1 MTQHNFHIQLK
12 FQNHLFFTVCA
23 WLSVT
28 NKQKLHEKQRIFNKL
43 IKFVVSMAEVNHK
56 IY

>member
-1 MTQHNFHIQLK
+1 MTGHNSHIQSK
-12 FQNHLFFTVCA
+12 FQNHLFFTACA

-43 IKFVVSMAEVNHK
+43 IKFDVSMAEVNHK
-56 IY
+56 AY